1 MKAVLNEKGL
11 IPAIA
16 QDVDTGQVLM
26 LGYMSPESL
35 ERTFDEEQVWF
46 FSRSRGDLWHKGES
60 SGNYMNVK
68 DVYLD
73 CDGDSVLLKVKP
85 EGPACHTGQ
94 PTCFFTSLDVT
105 PERFERS
112 ENTASILEELFA
124 LIQDRK
130 LELPE
135 GSYTTSLLKAG
146 LGQISQKVIEE
157 AGESALAAVQSESEK
172 LPEEV
177 ADLLYHL
184 LVLLAASG
192 VSLGQ
197 VWEVLRNR
205 RG

>member
-1 MKAVLNEKGL
+1 MKAVLNERGL

-26 LGYMSPESL
+26 LGYMSPGSL
-35 ERTFDEEQVWF
+35 KRTLDEGQVWF
-46 FSRSRGDLWHKGES
+46 FSRSRGDLWHKGEL

-68 DVYLD
+68 DVHLD

-94 PTCFFTSLDVT
+94 PTCFFTSLDML
-105 PERFERS
+105 PDSFEGS
-112 ENTASILEELFA
+112 GNTAGVLEELFA

-146 LGQISQKVIEE
+146 LGRISQKVIEE
-157 AGESALAAVQSESEK
+157 AGETAIAAVQEESEN

-177 ADLLYHL
+177 ADLFYHL
-184 LVLLAASG
+184 LVLLASSG
-192 VSLGQ
+192 VSLSR
-197 VWEVLRNR
+197 VWEVLRSR
-205 RG
+205 QE